1 MLRRS
6 DGEMVLVVQPPET
19 VTWDI
24 FSSSGCAG
32 HGKTVSEQHLPPA
45 HPTENWS
52 LYCRCL
58 LLGLG

>member
-1 MLRRS
+1 
-6 DGEMVLVVQPPET
+6 MVLVVQPPET